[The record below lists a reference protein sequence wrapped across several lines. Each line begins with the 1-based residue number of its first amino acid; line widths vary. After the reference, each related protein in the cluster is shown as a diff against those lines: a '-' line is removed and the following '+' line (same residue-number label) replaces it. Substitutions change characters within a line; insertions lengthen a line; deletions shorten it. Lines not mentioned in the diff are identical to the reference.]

1 MTDANSPPALSPSLV
16 ARVKGILFRPTA
28 EWEVIE
34 REPATVKGLFTGY
47 AAILAA
53 IGPVAGLIGS
63 TVFAMGIFRAG
74 SPVGAIA
81 GALVGYVMALV
92 GAFVLGLIIDALA
105 PSFGGVSNRLN
116 AMKVAVYSS
125 TASWLAG
132 IFSILP
138 LLGILGIVGLYSL
151 YLLYRG
157 LPTLMKAPAD
167 KSLVYTIVVI
177 IAAVVIW
184 MVIGV
189 ITASVIGMFA
199 VAGAVATGGL

>member
-1 MTDANSPPALSPSLV
+1 MTDPESAPVLAPSLV
-16 ARVKGILFRPTA
+16 ARIQGILFRPTA
-28 EWEVIE
+28 EWAVIE

-53 IGPVAGLIGS
+53 IGPLASLIGQ
-63 TVFAMGIFRAG
+63 TVFATGLFRAT
-74 SPVGAIA
+74 SPVGAVA
-81 GALVGYVMALV
+81 GALAAYVMSLIGV
-92 GAFVLGLIIDALA
+92 FVLGFLIDALA

-132 IFSILP
+132 VFNIIP
-138 LLGILGIVGLYSL
+138 LLAILGIVGLYSL

-157 LPTLMKAPAD
+157 LPGLMKTPED
-167 KSLVYTIVVI
+167 KSLAYTIVVI
-177 IAAVVIW
+177 LAAIVIW

-189 ITASVIGMFA
+189 VTASIIGSFA
-199 VAGAVATGGL
+199 MAGAVAAGGF

>member
-1 MTDANSPPALSPSLV
+1 MTDTESAPVLAPSLV
-16 ARVKGILFRPTA
+16 ARVQGILFRPTA
-28 EWEVIE
+28 EWAVIE

-53 IGPVAGLIGS
+53 IGPLASLIGQ
-63 TVFAMGIFRAG
+63 TVFATGLFRAM
-74 SPVGAIA
+74 SPVGAVA
-81 GALVGYVMALV
+81 GALAAYVMSLIGV
-92 GAFVLGLIIDALA
+92 FVLGFLIDALA

-132 IFSILP
+132 VFNIIP
-138 LLGILGIVGLYSL
+138 LLAILGIVGLYSL

-157 LPTLMKAPAD
+157 LPGLMKTPED
-167 KSLVYTIVVI
+167 KSLAYTIVVI
-177 IAAVVIW
+177 LAAIVIW

-189 ITASVIGMFA
+189 VTASIIGSFA
-199 VAGAVATGGL
+199 MAGAVAAGGF

>member
-1 MTDANSPPALSPSLV
+1 MTDAHSTPALSPSLV
-16 ARVKGILFRPTA
+16 ARVKGILLRPTA

-53 IGPVAGLIGS
+53 IGPIAGLIGS
-63 TVFAMGIFRAG
+63 TVFAIGIFRAG
-74 SPVGAIA
+74 SPVGAVA

-132 IFSILP
+132 IFNILP

-157 LPTLMKAPAD
+157 LRTLMKAPAD

-177 IAAVVIW
+177 IAAIVIW